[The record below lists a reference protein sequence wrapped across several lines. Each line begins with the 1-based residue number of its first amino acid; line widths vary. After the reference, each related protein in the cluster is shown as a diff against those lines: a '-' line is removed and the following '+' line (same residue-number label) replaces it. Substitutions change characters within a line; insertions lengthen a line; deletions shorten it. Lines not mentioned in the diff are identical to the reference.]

1 MKNIN
6 AHKASATQIRIDL
19 GGGKLD
25 QNKIA
30 RYKRYLGENYNPH
43 DYLAADLTPLSGVK
57 VVCDIN
63 QGLPFRNGSVDELIC
78 IHVLEHIGDLRRV
91 MKEIHRVLK
100 SGGVFRVWVP
110 HCFSPI
116 AFGDSTHVRFFTFE
130 TLQQFGK
137 KNQASYYYD
146 FHFDFI
152 KSKMQIFRRW
162 YKPNLAD
169 KYLEKLINLNQRKGE
184 RFLKILP
191 YKEWEVYSE
200 LRKADDS

>member
-137 KNQASYYYD
+137 K
-146 FHFDFI
+146 
-152 KSKMQIFRRW
+152 KSS
-162 YKPNLAD
+162 L
-169 KYLEKLINLNQRKGE
+169 LLL
-184 RFLKILP
+184 
-191 YKEWEVYSE
+191 
-200 LRKADDS
+200 